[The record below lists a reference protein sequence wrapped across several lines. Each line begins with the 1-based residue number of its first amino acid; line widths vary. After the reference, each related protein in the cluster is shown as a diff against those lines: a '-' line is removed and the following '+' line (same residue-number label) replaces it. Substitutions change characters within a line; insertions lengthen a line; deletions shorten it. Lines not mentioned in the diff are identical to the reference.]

1 MSLQSDKYLLFVSLC
16 HKLCC
21 ETFFF
26 FKLRNFS
33 VYGEILVENVVII

>member
-26 FKLRNFS
+26 KLRNFS